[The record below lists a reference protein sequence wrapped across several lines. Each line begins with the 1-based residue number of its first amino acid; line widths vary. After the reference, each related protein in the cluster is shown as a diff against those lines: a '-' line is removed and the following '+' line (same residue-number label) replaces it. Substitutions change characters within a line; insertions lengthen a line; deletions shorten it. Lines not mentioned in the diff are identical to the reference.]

1 MVYSWFE
8 TWCVTARNT
17 LLLFLAFNGVAPHAG
32 AGEFRL
38 FTTPAQRDALDHVRR
53 AGPPLVVS
61 TLPAAPES
69 LAARTD
75 SSLFMRGFVQ
85 RSGGVNTVWVNDSST
100 LHPQGFAPDLRVD
113 AHKIRDAN
121 VPISIDDRVVI
132 LKPGQVYLGDGQPV
146 IESMQSAPPQSHS
159 GASTTLAI
167 EPNVANGSTEAIPM
181 RALLEQAVRAAGST
195 GSKP

>member
-17 LLLFLAFNGVAPHAG
+17 LLLFLAFNCFAPHAG
-32 AGEFRL
+32 ADEFRL

-53 AGPPLVVS
+53 AGPPQVVS

-85 RSGGVNTVWVNDSST
+85 RSSGVNTVWVNDSST
-100 LHPQGFAPDLRVD
+100 LYPQDFAPYLRVD
-113 AHKIRDAN
+113 AHKIHDAK

-146 IESMQSAPPQSHS
+146 IESMQSAPTQSHS

-167 EPNVANGSTEAIPM
+167 DPNMGNGGTEANPM
-181 RALLEQAVRAAGST
+181 RALLEQAAHAAGSN
-195 GSKP
+195 GPKP